1 MLDSGTVGDFSCF
14 DGKIESPALR
24 AIAGHWNEA
33 RKHRRM
39 PAWSDLRP
47 AALAPYFGLIWVFR
61 YDRNTR
67 EFTARL
73 AGNRMMVAFGKSF
86 RGTPLREL
94 HPPHFLP
101 RAQAALMRVVSEPA
115 CCRSS
120 GPLFKADGRITSGE
134 RIVLPLGADDQADGA
149 FGASDYNRSIITVA
163 CNIESIYHAAEWFSL

>member
-1 MLDSGTVGDFSCF
+1 MLDPMTMGDFSCF
-14 DGKIESPALR
+14 DRKIESPALR

-33 RKHRRM
+33 RKDRRM
-39 PAWSDLRP
+39 PSWSDLRP
-47 AALAPYFGLIWVFR
+47 TALAPYFGLIWVFR

-94 HPPHFLP
+94 HPPHSLP
-101 RAQAALMRVVSEPA
+101 RAQAGLMRVVSEPA

-120 GPLFKADGRITSGE
+120 GPLFKADDRITNGE
-134 RIVLPLGADDQADGA
+134 RIVLPLGTDNNADGA
-149 FGASDYNRSIITVA
+149 FGASDYNRSVVTAVRH
-163 CNIESIYHAAEWFSL
+163 IEMIYDTLEWFSL